1 MSCFHMSLLAV
12 LMSRIDYSDSIL
24 ILISSKKKLH
34 LSIRQVNMVIMVIE
48 LSGVQLIGL
57 KSYAWF

>member
-57 KSYAWF
+57 KSYA

>member
-24 ILISSKKKLH
+24 ILISLKKKKLH
-34 LSIRQVNMVIMVIE
+34 LSIRQVNN
-48 LSGVQLIGL
+48 GNYGN
-57 KSYAWF
+57 